1 MSRLSAHAVRH
12 PAVIALTAV
21 GALLLVLGLE
31 YRPELPFIGG
41 AARGPAVAAV
51 SPSSAAATDPQQI
64 SVFDQP
70 RPLPEIIF
78 ADGDGRALSVAG
90 FRQRV
95 ILLNVW
101 ATWCVP
107 CRKEMPTLDRLQA
120 KLGGD
125 DFIVIP
131 LSIDRG
137 GAAAVKRFY
146 QEIGI
151 KKLGIYVDS
160 SSHASHGLG
169 VRGVPTTLLIDREG
183 REVARKLGEAAW
195 DGSARVSLIQQTID
209 AEPTNARGQTR

>member
-1 MSRLSAHAVRH
+1 
-12 PAVIALTAV
+12 
-21 GALLLVLGLE
+21 
-31 YRPELPFIGG
+31 
-41 AARGPAVAAV
+41 
-51 SPSSAAATDPQQI
+51 
-64 SVFDQP
+64 
-70 RPLPEIIF
+70 
-78 ADGDGRALSVAG
+78 
-90 FRQRV
+90 V

-151 KKLGIYVDS
+151 KKLRIYVDS

-169 VRGVPTTLLIDREG
+169 VPGVPTTLLIDREG
-183 REVARKLGEAAW
+183 REVARKLGEAEW
-195 DGSARVSLIQQTID
+195 DGSAMVSLIQQTID
-209 AEPTNARGQTR
+209 AEPTNARGQTQ

>member
-12 PAVIALTAV
+12 SAVIALTAV

-31 YRPELPFIGG
+31 YRPELPFIEG
-41 AARGPAVAAV
+41 AVRGPAVAAV

-90 FRQRV
+90 FRQLV

-151 KKLGIYVDS
+151 KKLGITS
-160 SSHASHGLG
+160 IRRATRRTASAF
-169 VRGVPTTLLIDREG
+169 RGCRRHCLSIAR
-183 REVARKLGEAAW
+183 VAR
-195 DGSARVSLIQQTID
+195 
-209 AEPTNARGQTR
+209 